1 MLAGPVKVDPRVLQ
15 AMLGAVINHRGAEFR
30 KVNADVREGLR
41 YLFQTSGEAAVLSGS
56 GTAGLE
62 AVVSSLLRKGD
73 RVLNL
78 VNGKFSERFYELCRL
93 FANPTQIEFEWGSRM
108 DLDRVAAALEDGGYR
123 ALTICHN
130 ETSTGVTNPLREV
143 AALCRRH
150 DVLCVVDGITSVGGL
165 EVRPDQ
171 WGLDAVVMGSQ
182 KCVAAP
188 AGLAGVCVSNRAYE
202 MLHDETAYY
211 LNLRAHIDALREDE
225 DTPYTPAIPLFL
237 AFREA
242 LRRLKEEG
250 LETRIART
258 AKLGEACRAAAK
270 ALGLRLYPEE
280 AVASNTVSAIRYPP
294 GIDDGTFRK
303 KLLKEHNVVI
313 AGGQAELKGKIFRIG
328 HMGIC
333 SFKDLRATWAA
344 IEAVLADMGYDV
356 EKGAA
361 VEAVTAHAWAT
372 PTRVRGARTGSR
384 PMSDLSM

>member
-1 MLAGPVKVDPRVLQ
+1 MLAGPVNVDPRVLQ

-41 YLFQTSGEAAVLSGS
+41 YLFQTNGEVAVLSGS

-93 FANPTQIEFEWGSRM
+93 FANPTQLEFEWGNRM

-130 ETSTGVTNPLREV
+130 ETSTGVTNPLHEV

-150 DVLCVVDGITSVGGL
+150 DVLCLVDGITSVGGL
-165 EVRPDQ
+165 EVRPDR

-188 AGLAGVCVSNRAYE
+188 AGLAGVCVSKRAYE

-242 LRRLKEEG
+242 LRLLREEG

-280 AVASNTVSAIRYPP
+280 SVASNTVSAIRYPP

-361 VEAVTAHAWAT
+361 VEAVTAHT
-372 PTRVRGARTGSR
+372 
-384 PMSDLSM
+384 